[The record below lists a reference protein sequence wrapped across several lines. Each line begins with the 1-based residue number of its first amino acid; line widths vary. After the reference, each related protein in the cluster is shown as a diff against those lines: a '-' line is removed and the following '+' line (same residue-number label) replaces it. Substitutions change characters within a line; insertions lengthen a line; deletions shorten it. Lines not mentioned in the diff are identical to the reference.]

1 MTNAIRLLE
10 PDVVYAVVQTT
21 VDRTFSFAPN
31 HEPKEP
37 LLARGCPREALDPR
51 SPIIPVPSVI
61 NVIGAAAAR
70 AIELAPVNLH
80 ALELSSTHQH
90 EEASARDGDI
100 AALPAF
106 WRDFHAKVARDL
118 NRLRGREGH
127 LYAGPSR
134 VTPCA
139 DDESA
144 FQQLVYALAN
154 PVKDGLVD
162 KTRHSP
168 FFSTYRAQALGEPL
182 RFWDIEWERYWEAGG
197 PHNRRIHPK
206 QFLVWR
212 ALEIAPLPHLVD
224 LSEHKRRTLIRKAVE
239 EVETETADRLKREG
253 RALQPAAATR
263 EEMRCAHSSEQSR
276 LRRNGAFCPVTRH
289 FETDPRDRPQSPRVS
304 GRKPLVHASS
314 RAARDAYRE
323 KLRDVMKMYVPASV
337 AFRSGCHD
345 VDFPPGT
352 FRPPLTRPIPNPDS
366 S

>member
-10 PDVVYAVVQTT
+10 PDVVYAVVKTT
-21 VDRTFSFAPN
+21 VDRTFAFAPN
-31 HEPKEP
+31 HEPGKP

-70 AIELAPVNLH
+70 AMELAPVNLH

-118 NRLRGREGH
+118 NRLRSREGH

-253 RALQPAAATR
+253 RA
-263 EEMRCAHSSEQSR
+263 
-276 LRRNGAFCPVTRH
+276 FCPVTRH

-323 KLRDVMKMYVPASV
+323 KLRDVMKMYAPASV

-352 FRPPLTRPIPNPDS
+352 FRPQLTRPIPNPDS